1 MPFWSSGLVEPKRQF
16 RFTVTIVNMA
26 DGAQFY
32 ARSVTKPAFTVTT
45 SNHKFL
51 NHTFYYPGKVEWN
64 EITVSMVDPV
74 SPDATGNILTILKNS
89 GYNVPSNLTEAGA
102 LSTLGKA
109 NSTTAL
115 GQVSIRALD
124 ENGDTLEEWRLN
136 NPFITALAMNEYSYE
151 GEELSTV
158 DVTFRYDWASYEIP
172 AGRAQDPGGLTERR
186 LFTPGGS

>member
-1 MPFWSSGLVEPKRQF
+1 MATVLDVIKGLNQAAA
-16 RFTVTIVNMA
+16 NA
-26 DGAQFY
+26 YDG
-32 ARSVTKPAFTVTT
+32 
-45 SNHKFL
+45 
-51 NHTFYYPGKVEWN
+51 
-64 EITVSMVDPV
+64 
-74 SPDATGNILTILKNS
+74 
-89 GYNVPSNLTEAGA
+89 
-102 LSTLGKA
+102 
-109 NSTTAL
+109 
-115 GQVSIRALD
+115 ALD